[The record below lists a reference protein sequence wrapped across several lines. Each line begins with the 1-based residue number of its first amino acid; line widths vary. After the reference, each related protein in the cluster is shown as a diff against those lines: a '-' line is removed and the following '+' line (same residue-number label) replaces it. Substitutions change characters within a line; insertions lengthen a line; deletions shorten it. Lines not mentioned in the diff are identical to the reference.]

1 MSDNELIC
9 VYHIGII
16 NLMHFYILYTCIYI
30 CNTPRSR
37 SSWNTFIQLRDLNL
51 DRLKSIVDDLQNG
64 STLATENSKK
74 LSIFFNAMM
83 DHEKIE
89 ARGIEPL
96 LPIID
101 LCKTVRVCTH
111 HYNITSF
118 ILCIK

>member
-9 VYHIGII
+9 ANRIGII
-16 NLMHFYILYTCIYI
+16 NLMHFYIYTCIYMQ
-30 CNTPRSR
+30 CSKSR

-64 STLATENSKK
+64 STLSTENSKK